1 MQEIVR
7 IFKEIQANSSKND
20 KKAIISANA
29 DNQLFRECLV
39 FLLDGNV
46 TTGIKKSSLKKRV
59 VDIGEY
65 YNNWSDFMK
74 YIATNNTGRD
84 LDISIAQNTIR
95 TLADTEE
102 EKAFCEGMITK
113 TLRLG
118 CDKKTVNAVI
128 PNLIPTWDVML
139 GSPKNKLRLKKDE
152 KIFLSHKL
160 NGNRG
165 SYNGNGKLLSRQ
177 GKEFKGLE
185 HVIEDIYKAG
195 LKDFFVDGE
204 LIRKN
209 VDGVSDGENFR
220 IGTGIINSD
229 GSNKEEISFV
239 IFDLFPAYELESK
252 ESSAKYSQR
261 KLDLLELKDTI
272 NRLGLKHIDVVE
284 MVYEGTDH
292 SVLDDKLAEADAKG
306 WEGLMLNKDAVYKC
320 KRSTDLIKL
329 KTFFTCDLEV
339 LDVVEGDGRL
349 KGTFGALICKYKDNT
364 VNVGSGY
371 DDSTR
376 SYIWQNR
383 EDVIGKIVEIKYKE
397 ESENKDTG
405 LKSLQFPVFVGFR
418 NDKTEESYN

>member
-84 LDISIAQNTIR
+84 LDVSIAQNTIR

-239 IFDLFPAYELESK
+239 IFDLFPPM
-252 ESSAKYSQR
+252 
-261 KLDLLELKDTI
+261 
-272 NRLGLKHIDVVE
+272 N
-284 MVYEGTDH
+284 
-292 SVLDDKLAEADAKG
+292 
-306 WEGLMLNKDAVYKC
+306 
-320 KRSTDLIKL
+320 
-329 KTFFTCDLEV
+329 
-339 LDVVEGDGRL
+339 
-349 KGTFGALICKYKDNT
+349 
-364 VNVGSGY
+364 
-371 DDSTR
+371 
-376 SYIWQNR
+376 
-383 EDVIGKIVEIKYKE
+383 
-397 ESENKDTG
+397 
-405 LKSLQFPVFVGFR
+405 
-418 NDKTEESYN
+418 